1 MVASVQPHTLAL
13 LHALSRSV
21 RTRRPTPSRWK
32 YRICWVPASVFD
44 QDLGSFGHDIG
55 SLERV
60 FSAFTVLMFSACFGF
75 WSLR

>member
-1 MVASVQPHTLAL
+1 MVASVQPHTHAL

-21 RTRRPTPSRWK
+21 RTLRPTPSRWK
-32 YRICWVPASVFD
+32 YRI